1 MCIHYSAQF
10 KKWHNLYL
18 WNLSVHLPASFPVF
32 SPLRGE
38 SCHFLPYHSFACHHS
53 FTKYVSICKQ
63 HFVQIYVYLMYI
75 YYKYLSLM
83 AQMVKNLTAMQE
95 TQVWFLGQEDPL
107 QKEKATHS
115 SILAWRSSWTEEPG
129 GLQSMGLQRV
139 RHDWSDLACRKI
151 TKTKNSPKVHEKM
164 KMIHNKTS
172 TYWKRGNRGG
182 IEEQNTES
190 YRK

>member
-75 YYKYLSLM
+75 YYIYLSLM
-83 AQMVKNLTAMQE
+83 SQDWKKLLYNPRYQNVLLAVLVPGSGFVRPGTLSTNRHPWWGLSVDLTLPV
-95 TQVWFLGQEDPL
+95 TTDCSSLFYFYFIRL
-107 QKEKATHS
+107 S
-115 SILAWRSSWTEEPG
+115 SIMCYLHHHWIFSWP
-129 GLQSMGLQRV
+129 SKHSCVFRV
-139 RHDWSDLACRKI
+139 CFFNALPSLPLCLPW
-151 TKTKNSPKVHEKM
+151 VH
-164 KMIHNKTS
+164 
-172 TYWKRGNRGG
+172 RC
-182 IEEQNTES
+182 
-190 YRK
+190 

>member
-107 QKEKATHS
+107 EKEMATRS
-115 SILAWRSSWTEEPG
+115 SILAWRIPWTEEPG
-129 GLQSMGLQRV
+129 GLRSKG
-139 RHDWSDLACRKI
+139 
-151 TKTKNSPKVHEKM
+151 
-164 KMIHNKTS
+164 
-172 TYWKRGNRGG
+172 
-182 IEEQNTES
+182 
-190 YRK
+190 